1 MRDTRITYLTL
12 KVKVRWDDDAW
23 GGDWE
28 DVAIDLSQRLFYG
41 NEENTPEAVEVIH
54 TELLDAEEVQQ

>member
-1 MRDTRITYLTL
+1 VRDPRVTYLTL
-12 KVKVRWDDDAW
+12 KVKVLWDDDTW

-28 DVAIDLSQRLFYG
+28 EVAIDLSQRLFHG
-41 NEENTPEAVEVIH
+41 NEEHTPEAVEVLH